1 MQGPSRLPRRAVF
14 SGRMVAMQRR
24 ALVFRWLSAGVM
36 VLALL
41 LGAAGGARA
50 GEEARPFFDN
60 TPQTLTFSQDWS
72 NTGLITVDDDWS
84 GVPGIIGYRGD
95 GLAATGDDPQTVI
108 ADGSGTPVDVNANQ
122 TNPDTFTTGGISEF
136 AITDPVIALQ
146 GSGTADAPHIVI
158 HLNTIGKGSISVS
171 YNLRDIDGSADDS
184 VQAVALQYRVGSSG
198 DFTNV
203 PAGFVADATTAG
215 AATLVT
221 PVSVVLPAAVDNQPE
236 VQIRIITVDA
246 GGSDEWVGID
256 DIVITAGESAP
267 SVSTTNPSAGATNVP
282 VNADISITF
291 SEPVNVADPWFN
303 ISCGS
308 SGLHNAMP
316 AGGPTTYTLDPYTD
330 FVTDETCVVVILS
343 SGVTDQDANDPPDQ
357 MTADYSFSFSTTVTM
372 TPTRT
377 LTPSRTPSPTRT
389 PTPSPTATPLR
400 TVLINEVGWMGT
412 SSSNTGDEW
421 VELYGPPNM
430 DLTGWRLVGGDL
442 SPNITLSGSTDA
454 NGFFVIASNNSVFL
468 SFTYG
473 QVDSSLVIE
482 NTEESL
488 QLFDDNGVLIDT
500 ASPILISGVNRWPA
514 GCGPSGYTCPTTNA
528 CTRNSSNTNYASMER
543 RNAPDIGAN
552 WFTYAIVTPPVPV
565 LDRNNKVV
573 CGSPGQANW
582 ALSVTATPSKT
593 PSRTPTA
600 TRTRTPTPFPT
611 PVPIVV
617 INEVMPRA
625 GHDWN
630 GDGNVDVYDEFIEI
644 KNVGSLPANLSNYKL
659 DDEKEGG
666 SAPFTLRSLTLDP
679 GERAVFYGSE
689 TGILLSD
696 GGDTV
701 LLLNARGTIVD
712 AYTYSIADEPDRSFC
727 RLFSNPGYWRE
738 KCFPTPGLENGYSG
752 RYPPGPDG
760 SREPV
765 CLMPDT
771 APDDFIQA
779 ECEAAGLGIW
789 NPEYW
794 NTFPGE
800 GEEQWIPI
808 ESEKDPAIYN

>member
-1 MQGPSRLPRRAVF
+1 
-14 SGRMVAMQRR
+14 MQRR

-41 LGAAGGARA
+41 LGAAGGAGA
-50 GEEARPFFDN
+50 NEERRPYLDN
-60 TPQTLTFSQDWS
+60 TMQSLPFTQDWS
-72 NTGLITVDDDWS
+72 NTGLIAVDDDWS
-84 GVPGIIGYRGD
+84 AVPGIVGYLGD
-95 GLAATGDDPQTVI
+95 GLVSATGVDPQTVVN
-108 ADGSGTPVDVNANQ
+108 GSATTIDVNANQ
-122 TNPDTFTTGGISEF
+122 TNPDTFTTGGVSEF
-136 AITDPVIALQ
+136 EIMDSVIALQ

-158 HLNTIGKGSISVS
+158 YLNTTGKSNISIS
-171 YNLRDIDGSADDS
+171 YNLRDIDGSADDA
-184 VQAVALQYRVGSSG
+184 VQPVALQYRVGSSG
-198 DFTNV
+198 NFTNV
-203 PAGFVADATTAG
+203 PGGFVADATTGG
-215 AATLVT
+215 AATSVI
-221 PVSVVLPAAVDNQPE
+221 PVSVVLPSAVDNQPE
-236 VQIRIITVDA
+236 IQIRIITTNAV
-246 GGSDEWVGID
+246 GNDEWVGID
-256 DIVITAGESAP
+256 DIIISATDTGPAISITTP
-267 SVSTTNPSAGATNVP
+267 NNGATNVA
-282 VNADISITF
+282 VNSNIDITF
-291 SEPVNVADPWFN
+291 SEAVNVTDPWFS
-303 ISCGS
+303 IACGS
-308 SGLHNAMP
+308 SGLHSA
-316 AGGPTTYTLDPYTD
+316 AVSGGPTIYTLDPSID
-330 FVTDETCVVVILS
+330 FAPDETCVVVVLAAQ
-343 SGVTDQDANDPPDQ
+343 VTDQDTDDPPDQ
-357 MTADYSFSFSTTVTM
+357 MTTDYSFSFSTTVTM
-372 TPTRT
+372 MPTRS

-421 VELYGPPNM
+421 VELYGPANT
-430 DLTGWRLVGGDL
+430 DLTGWRLVGGDG

-454 NGFFVIASNNSVFL
+454 NGFFVIVSNSSVFQ

-473 QVDSSLVIE
+473 QVDSSLIIE

-488 QLFDDNGVLIDT
+488 QLWDNSDPTGNNDVLIDT
-500 ASPILISGVNRWPA
+500 VTPILISGVNRWPA

-528 CTRNSSNTNYASMER
+528 CTKNSSNTNYASMER
-543 RNAPDIGAN
+543 RSAPDIGAN
-552 WFTYAIVTPPVPV
+552 WFTYGVATPPSPV

-611 PVPIVV
+611 PIPIVV

-666 SAPFTLRSLTLDP
+666 SAPFTLRSLILDP

-701 LLLNARGTIVD
+701 LLLNSRGTIVD
-712 AYTYSIADEPDRSFC
+712 AYTYAVADEPDRSFC

-760 SREPV
+760 SHEPV

-771 APDDFIQA
+771 APDDFIEA

-794 NTFPGE
+794 NMFPGE
-800 GEEQWIPI
+800 GEERWIPN
-808 ESEKDPAIYN
+808 ESEKDAVIYN